1 MLVIR
6 FSRVGRRNKAQFRIV
21 VQEHKLAP
29 KGKHIE
35 IVGNWD
41 PHQKKGDFN
50 ADRIKYWL
58 GEGAQASD
66 SVHNL
71 LVAQGIIEDK
81 KRPIKISKKKA
92 NDDEAKEGDG
102 KDDGNDGNDSA
113 SAEKDANAKE
123 EGSEKNE
130 SNEENAE
137 NKDDKKDDD
146 SEGNGDK

>member
-1 MLVIR
+1 
-6 FSRVGRRNKAQFRIV
+6 
-21 VQEHKLAP
+21 P

-35 IVGNWD
+35 IVGSWD
-41 PHQKKGDFN
+41 PHQKKGNFN

-71 LVAQGIIEDK
+71 LVAQRIIEDK

-92 NDDEAKEGDG
+92 DDETKEGDG
-102 KDDGNDGNDSA
+102 KDDGNDSA
-113 SAEKDANAKE
+113 SSEKDANVKE

-146 SEGNGDK
+146 SEGKGDK

>member
-35 IVGNWD
+35 IVGSWD
-41 PHQKKGDFN
+41 PHQKKGNFN

-71 LVAQGIIEDK
+71 LVAQRIIEDK

-92 NDDEAKEGDG
+92 DDETKEGDG
-102 KDDGNDGNDSA
+102 KDGGNDSA
-113 SAEKDANAKE
+113 SAEKDANVKE
-123 EGSEKNE
+123 EGNEKNE

-137 NKDDKKDDD
+137 NKDDKKDDNG
-146 SEGNGDK
+146 EGKGDK